1 MSGLNNSYMLFPE
14 IYNSWILTDTIKTN
28 EISNTQD
35 LTPSTFQTS
44 DTLNTPQ
51 VKPYNQNTIDSIFK
65 LSEQRELQI
74 KKDWALYKAKK
85 QIQENDTTKLLFENL
100 NLYNPPI
107 KERFEKDQFYCNFL
121 YNLPVSK
128 ETVNEK
134 TEVAIIENQTYKSK
148 KSDEKIIITEKR
160 IEIEPRLKGNK
171 LNFDWILGVLLLS
184 FIILGFVRLYFNK
197 YLQSLIKSS
206 ISFQESTTMFRE
218 KNSLMEK
225 ASLLVN
231 LLFLSNISIFVIQ
244 LAQFFNIGFGNIK
257 HYYVYLMVFS
267 GLIIMYIFRG
277 LTSWFVGFVF
287 LKEKVFK
294 EYFHN
299 VNIYTKNTGLFL
311 FPVVVTLQFLSYEYL
326 AFIIYIGLAGV
337 GVLYILLIQRSFQLI
352 NRKNVSVFYMIL
364 YLCAFEFAPLLIIYK
379 LLLSLN

>member
-14 IYNSWILTDTIKTN
+14 INNSWILTDTIKTN
-28 EISNTQD
+28 EISNTKD
-35 LTPSTFQTS
+35 ITPSAFQSS
-44 DTLNTPQ
+44 DTINTPQ
-51 VKPYNQNTIDSIFK
+51 AQSYNQKTIDSIFK

-134 TEVAIIENQTYKSK
+134 TEIVIIENQTYKSNK
-148 KSDEKIIITEKR
+148 PDEKIIITEKR

-218 KNSLMEK
+218 KNTLMEK

-244 LAQFFNIGFGNIK
+244 LAQFFNIEFGKIK
-257 HYYVYLMVFS
+257 HYYVYLIVFS
-267 GLIIMYIFRG
+267 GLILLYIFRG

-287 LKEKVFK
+287 LKEKIFK

-311 FPVVVTLQFLSYEYL
+311 FPIVITLQFLSYEYL

>member
-74 KKDWALYKAKK
+74 KKDWALYKAKM
-85 QIQENDTTKLLFENL
+85 QIQESDTTKLLFENL

-134 TEVAIIENQTYKSK
+134 TEVAIIDIQTFKSK
-148 KSDEKIIITEKR
+148 NSEEKKIITEKR

-267 GLIIMYIFRG
+267 GLIILYIFRG
-277 LTSWFVGFVF
+277 LTSWFVGLVF

>member
-1 MSGLNNSYMLFPE
+1 MLFPE
-14 IYNSWILTDTIKTN
+14 IYNSWILTDTIKSN

-35 LTPSTFQTS
+35 ITPSTFQTS

-107 KERFEKDQFYCNFL
+107 KERFEKDLFYCNFL

-134 TEVAIIENQTYKSK
+134 TEIVIIENQTYKSNK
-148 KSDEKIIITEKR
+148 PDEKIIITEKR

-218 KNSLMEK
+218 KNTLMEK

-244 LAQFFNIGFGNIK
+244 LAQFFNIEFGKIK
-257 HYYVYLMVFS
+257 HYYVYLIVFS
-267 GLIIMYIFRG
+267 GLILLYIFRG

-287 LKEKVFK
+287 LKEKIFK

>member
-1 MSGLNNSYMLFPE
+1 MLFPE

>member
-1 MSGLNNSYMLFPE
+1 MLFPE

-74 KKDWALYKAKK
+74 KKDWALYKAKM
-85 QIQENDTTKLLFENL
+85 QIQESDTTKLLFENL

-134 TEVAIIENQTYKSK
+134 TEVAIIDIQTFKSK
-148 KSDEKIIITEKR
+148 NSEEKKIITEKR

-267 GLIIMYIFRG
+267 GLIILYIFRG
-277 LTSWFVGFVF
+277 LTSWFVGLVF